1 MDQPIN
7 ASLEEL
13 ERWHYAQGNVATAAL
28 LAQIIDGYS
37 LPDEESIYQQ
47 GWDDGY
53 EAGRGE
59 EKYDV

>member
-1 MDQPIN
+1 MNQPIN

-37 LPDEESIYQQ
+37 HRDEESIYQA
-47 GWDDGY
+47 GWEDGY
-53 EAGRGE
+53 EAGKSE
-59 EKYDV
+59 E